1 MAYSPSL
8 VQSTRRQSSHI
19 LSSILILLLS
29 HALFIILLF
38 ILTLSHSHGLHSP
51 TLYYLLC
58 LDHLDSD
65 DANVDAALP
74 AAHDEDLQMKD
85 LLCLLRLANR

>member
-58 LDHLDSD
+58 LDHLDPD
-65 DANVDAALP
+65 DANVD
-74 AAHDEDLQMKD
+74 AHDEDLQMKD